1 MLYNTQ
7 DLAARGV
14 MEAKWWVLNMG
25 QDQWSSKVCGEV
37 VSSLQVP
44 RCKEWFDQA
53 ALLSTLDLV
62 AR

>member
-7 DLAARGV
+7 DLVARGV
-14 MEAKWWVLNMG
+14 MEAKWSVLNMG

-37 VSSLQVP
+37 VSSLLVP
-44 RCKEWFDQA
+44 LFKEWFDQE

>member
-1 MLYNTQ
+1 
-7 DLAARGV
+7 
-14 MEAKWWVLNMG
+14 MEAKWSVLNMG

-37 VSSLQVP
+37 VSSLRVP
-44 RCKEWFDQA
+44 LCKEWFDQE

>member
-7 DLAARGV
+7 DLVARGV

-25 QDQWSSKVCGEV
+25 QDQWSSKVCGGV

-44 RCKEWFDQA
+44 LCKEWFDLEV
-53 ALLSTLDLV
+53 LLSTLGLE

>member
-7 DLAARGV
+7 DLAARGL
-14 MEAKWWVLNMG
+14 MEAKWSVLNMG
-25 QDQWSSKVCGEV
+25 QDQWSSKVCGGV

-44 RCKEWFDQA
+44 LCKEWFDQE
-53 ALLSTLDLV
+53 ALLSTLGLE

>member
-1 MLYNTQ
+1 
-7 DLAARGV
+7 
-14 MEAKWWVLNMG
+14 MEAKWSVLNMG

-37 VSSLQVP
+37 VSSLRVP
-44 RCKEWFDQA
+44 LFKEWFDQE

>member
-1 MLYNTQ
+1 
-7 DLAARGV
+7 
-14 MEAKWWVLNMG
+14 MEAKWSVLNMG

-37 VSSLQVP
+37 VSSLQVLL
-44 RCKEWFDQA
+44 CKEWFDQE

>member
-14 MEAKWWVLNMG
+14 MEAKWSVLNMG
-25 QDQWSSKVCGEV
+25 QDQWSSKVCGGV
-37 VSSLQVP
+37 VSSLRVLL
-44 RCKEWFDQA
+44 CKEWFDQE
-53 ALLSTLDLV
+53 ALLSTLGLE

>member
-7 DLAARGV
+7 DLVVRGV
-14 MEAKWWVLNMG
+14 MEAKWSVLNMG

-37 VSSLQVP
+37 VSSLRVP
-44 RCKEWFDQA
+44 LFKEWFDQE

>member
-7 DLAARGV
+7 DLVARGV
-14 MEAKWWVLNMG
+14 MEAKWSVLNMG
-25 QDQWSSKVCGEV
+25 QDQWYSKVCGEV
-37 VSSLQVP
+37 VSSLRVLL
-44 RCKEWFDQA
+44 CKEWFDQE